1 MDEIFKWLV
10 FGGLVGLVWAFFSW
24 ITDGGSKNRP
34 KNKGKEA
41 QSRSNSKG
49 RDAQSSPRNKGKE
62 PVKPT
67 STYVKKDFGETPIKP
82 DFFRYKAK
90 YWTCSYRDVPGMHGS
105 PGIGLNSSSFGSNRI
120 EAGQKGEQELAQ
132 MVAYLGIP
140 SKYGAQV
147 YWSLR
152 IPESKYD
159 TDVDCIV
166 AYGNTLVLLDAKN
179 YVAGDNYEYSSKS
192 PREGTLRVSD
202 KTTGSV
208 VKEYTLSRNMK
219 MAEEAYRRAFP
230 GMHIETAVLLCPTR
244 NGLAGVKA
252 STWLHDSI
260 PVHQSWTYLNNLKIR
275 VGAAANP
282 YPKEWVRRRLES
294 LLKG

>member
-1 MDEIFKWLV
+1 MDEIFKWVV

-24 ITDGGSKNRP
+24 ITDGSP
-34 KNKGKEA
+34 KNKGKGGAQGRPKNRGKEV
-41 QSRSNSKG
+41 QSRSH
-49 RDAQSSPRNKGKE
+49 DKGKE
-62 PVKPT
+62 TIKPT
-67 STYVKKDFGETPIKP
+67 STYVKKDFGEKPIKP

-90 YWTCSYRDVPGMHGS
+90 YWTCSYRGVPGMHGS

-140 SKYGAQV
+140 SKSGAQV

-166 AYGNTLVLLDAKN
+166 AYGNNLVLLDAKN
-179 YVAGDNYEYSSKS
+179 YVAGDNYEYSSRS
-192 PREGTLRVSD
+192 PGEGILRVTNKS
-202 KTTGSV
+202 TGSV

-219 MAEEAYRRAFP
+219 MAEEVYRRAFP

-260 PVHQSWTYLNNLKIR
+260 PVHQSWTYLNVLKVR
-275 VGAAANP
+275 VGRCANP
-282 YPKEWVRRRLES
+282 YPKEWVRRKLES